1 MIQEI
6 KNEIMQKMLS
16 VLDNFQL
23 EQLSEMLDF
32 KNQRQNAVIEQVL
45 LMDPCIGFGDD
56 RLHTQTHWQHGRM
69 LPAGT
74 LSVVLPAH
82 DDAVPHAAGPVH
94 KVRIGIAEGI
104 LRKFRNVGDVL

>member
-1 MIQEI
+1 
-6 KNEIMQKMLS
+6 
-16 VLDNFQL
+16 
-23 EQLSEMLDF
+23 
-32 KNQRQNAVIEQVL
+32 
-45 LMDPCIGFGDD
+45 MDPCIGFGDD
-56 RLHTQTHWQHGRM
+56 RLHAQAHRQHGRV

-74 LSVVLPAH
+74 LSVILPAH